1 MTEKSNG
8 NVLSGPQVN
17 DDDDKMVTLDSLK
30 SAETLS
36 GGQMKMPETNTE
48 INKEIYAAT
57 GNNFN
62 SLMKENPRISSKM
75 LDNAMIDQDQEVRL
89 QKAKD

>member
-1 MTEKSNG
+1 
-8 NVLSGPQVN
+8 
-17 DDDDKMVTLDSLK
+17 
-30 SAETLS
+30 
-36 GGQMKMPETNTE
+36 MKMPETNTE

-75 LDNAMIDQDQEVRL
+75 LDNAMID
-89 QKAKD
+89 

>member
-36 GGQMKMPETNTE
+36 GG
-48 INKEIYAAT
+48 
-57 GNNFN
+57 
-62 SLMKENPRISSKM
+62 
-75 LDNAMIDQDQEVRL
+75 
-89 QKAKD
+89 